1 MTLLIA
7 VADPRADEELV
18 ASARNLAK
26 AAGWAPRV
34 VHVREAGGAELGS
47 ADLADLE
54 IVDLEGDAPATIA
67 GLAAKAD
74 LQAVAIG
81 LRPVGKGKA
90 GTAKAGEGR
99 AGKAEAGEVKA
110 GGGDAG
116 AGLGRVAKALLEAGV
131 APLLLV
137 RPGMRPLTGLRRLV
151 VPLEGSP
158 SASGA
163 MKRADDALCA
173 RGREI
178 VMLHV
183 VTGSTPG
190 ETGSFPAPRIVDQEH
205 YEWSAWQEEFTM
217 RFSQC
222 PEGGRHRVAVRV
234 GKPAPAIAEE
244 ARNDGAELIVLSWGG
259 TFAGGHGAVV
269 RELLETAP
277 CPLFVIPP
285 EPVAG

>member
-7 VADPRADEELV
+7 VADPLADEELV

-26 AAGWAPRV
+26 AAGWSPRV
-34 VHVREAGGAELGS
+34 VHVREPGGAELGS

-54 IVDLEGDAPATIA
+54 IVDLEGEAPATIA
-67 GLAAKAD
+67 GLVAKAD
-74 LQAVAIG
+74 LQAVALG
-81 LRPVGKGKA
+81 LRPAPVARSKRTGNA
-90 GTAKAGEGR
+90 PSR
-99 AGKAEAGEVKA
+99 
-110 GGGDAG
+110 
-116 AGLGRVAKALLEAGV
+116 LGHVTEALLAAGV

-137 RPGMRPLTGLRRLV
+137 RPGMRPLTELRRLV

-158 SASGA
+158 SASVA
-163 MKRADDALCA
+163 MTRADDAFCR

-183 VTGSTPG
+183 VTTTTPG
-190 ETGSFPAPRIVDQEH
+190 ESGSLPAPRIVDQEH

-234 GKPAPAIAEE
+234 GTPALAISEE
-244 ARNDGAELIVLSWGG
+244 ARADGAELIVLSWNG
-259 TFAGGHGAVV
+259 TFADGHGAVV
-269 RELLETAP
+269 RELLESAP
-277 CPLFVIPP
+277 CPLLIIPR
-285 EPVAG
+285 EPRAG

>member
-7 VADPRADEELV
+7 VADPHADEELV
-18 ASARNLAK
+18 ASARSLAK
-26 AAGWAPRV
+26 AAGWVPRV

-54 IVDLEGDAPATIA
+54 VVDLEGEAAATLA
-67 GLAAKAD
+67 GLAAKAE
-74 LQAVAIG
+74 LQAIAVG
-81 LRPVGKGKA
+81 LHPLPVGKGKPK
-90 GTAKAGEGR
+90 AKAGDASRLGHV
-99 AGKAEAGEVKA
+99 AEAMLS
-110 GGGDAG
+110 
-116 AGLGRVAKALLEAGV
+116 AGL

-137 RPGMRPLTGLRRLV
+137 RPGMRPLTELRRLV

-158 SASGA
+158 SGSVA
-163 MKRADDALCA
+163 MTRADDAFCR

-183 VTGSTPG
+183 VTTTTPG
-190 ETGSFPAPRIVDQEH
+190 ESGSLPAPRIVDQEH

-234 GKPAPAIAEE
+234 GTPAPSIAEE
-244 ARNDGAELIVLSWGG
+244 ARADGAELIVLSWNGS
-259 TFAGGHGAVV
+259 FADGHGAVV

-277 CPLFVIPP
+277 CPLLIIPQGP
-285 EPVAG
+285 EGG

>member
-7 VADPRADEELV
+7 VADPRADAELV
-18 ASARNLAK
+18 SSARNLAQ
-26 AAGWAPRV
+26 AAGWTARL
-34 VHVREAGGAELGS
+34 VHVREPGGAELGS
-47 ADLADLE
+47 ADLDDLE
-54 IVDLEGDAPATIA
+54 IVDLEGEASAAIA

-74 LQAVAIG
+74 LQAVALG
-81 LRPVGKGKA
+81 LRSA
-90 GTAKAGEGR
+90 LSAR
-99 AGKAEAGEVKA
+99 AER
-110 GGGDAG
+110 
-116 AGLGRVAKALLEAGV
+116 GLGRVAEALLDAAV

-137 RPGMRPLTGLRRLV
+137 RPGMRPLAGLRRLV

-158 SASGA
+158 SASVA
-163 MKRADDALCA
+163 MTRADDAFCA

-183 VTGSTPG
+183 VTTTTPG
-190 ETGSFPAPRIVDQEH
+190 ESGSLPAPRIVDQEH

-234 GKPAPAIAEE
+234 GEPALAIVEE
-244 ARNDGAELIVLSWGG
+244 ARADGAELIVLSWNGS
-259 TFAGGHGAVV
+259 FADGHGAVV

-277 CPLFVIPP
+277 CPLLIIPP
-285 EPVAG
+285 DSQGG

>member
-7 VADPRADEELV
+7 VADSHADEELV

-34 VHVREAGGAELGS
+34 VHVREPDGSELGS

-54 IVDLEGDAPATIA
+54 VVDIEGEAAATLT

-74 LQAVAIG
+74 LQAVAVG
-81 LRPVGKGKA
+81 LRPLPVGKGKRKGNA
-90 GTAKAGEGR
+90 LGR
-99 AGKAEAGEVKA
+99 LGHVA
-110 GGGDAG
+110 DAMLS
-116 AGLGRVAKALLEAGV
+116 AGL

-137 RPGMRPLTGLRRLV
+137 RTGMRPLTELRRLV

-158 SASGA
+158 SASVA
-163 MKRADDALCA
+163 MTRADDAFCR

-183 VTGSTPG
+183 VTTTTPG
-190 ETGSFPAPRIVDQEH
+190 ESGSLPAPRIVDQEH

-234 GKPAPAIAEE
+234 GTPALAISEE
-244 ARNDGAELIVLSWGG
+244 ARADGAELIVLSWNGS
-259 TFAGGHGAVV
+259 FAEGHGAVV
-269 RELLETAP
+269 RELLGTAP
-277 CPLFVIPP
+277 CPLLIIPRGP
-285 EPVAG
+285 EGG

>member
-7 VADPRADEELV
+7 VADPHADEELV

-26 AAGWAPRV
+26 AAGWVPRV
-34 VHVREAGGAELGS
+34 VHVRGPGGAELGS

-54 IVDLEGDAPATIA
+54 IVDLEGEAAPTLA
-67 GLAAKAD
+67 GLAATAG
-74 LQAVAIG
+74 LQAIAVG
-81 LRPVGKGKA
+81 LRPSLDRGSSGGGKRRNVKEPARLGNV
-90 GTAKAGEGR
+90 
-99 AGKAEAGEVKA
+99 AEAMLA
-110 GGGDAG
+110 
-116 AGLGRVAKALLEAGV
+116 AGV
-131 APLLLV
+131 TPLLLV
-137 RPGMRPLTGLRRLV
+137 RPGMHPLTELRRLV

-158 SASGA
+158 SASVA
-163 MKRADDALCA
+163 MTRADDAFCR

-183 VTGSTPG
+183 VTTTTPG
-190 ETGSFPAPRIVDQEH
+190 ESGSLPAPRIVDQEH

-234 GKPAPAIAEE
+234 GTPALAISEE
-244 ARNDGAELIVLSWGG
+244 ARADGAELIVLSWNG
-259 TFAGGHGAVV
+259 TLAGGHGAVV

-277 CPLFVIPP
+277 CPLLIIPP
-285 EPVAG
+285 EPRQG